1 MLIRVMPYIIKEDIL
16 MEIYVCVGSSC
27 HLKGSRDIINR
38 FTELIKEN
46 KLEDE
51 VTLKGSF
58 CMGQCSHEGVSVKI
72 NDEFYSVAD
81 EDIDMFFNKK
91 ILPNV

>member
-1 MLIRVMPYIIKEDIL
+1 
-16 MEIYVCVGSSC
+16 MEIFVCVGSSC
-27 HLKGSRDIINR
+27 HLKGSKTVIDKLA
-38 FTELIKEN
+38 EPIKKNNIEGN
-46 KLEDE
+46 AL
-51 VTLKGSF
+51 LKGSF

-81 EDIDMFFNKK
+81 EDIEMFFNKK

>member
-1 MLIRVMPYIIKEDIL
+1 
-16 MEIYVCVGSSC
+16 MEIFVCVGSSC
-27 HLKGSRDIINR
+27 HLKGSKTVIDKLA
-38 FTELIKEN
+38 ELIKSN
-46 KLEDE
+46 NIEDK
-51 VTLKGSF
+51 VILKGSF